1 MKQKY
6 TLNVANSQIN
16 IVTEQSKEEIDA
28 IVGVVDRRI
37 REIHLHSRT
46 CSRTD
51 AAILLCLEY
60 CAEKM
65 ELQKTIRSFNSQVER
80 LNLMSE
86 AASREMAALQ
96 RENDMLRA
104 TLAIGHKSSA
114 RKIESEQI
122 AFDDIP
128 EEDTTPVHE
137 EDSAPQTAIEK
148 ILEESHEKSP
158 EMETEETEQKHEKP
172 HAKARKKKV
181 RAMFDM
187 ISFDDI

>member
-104 TLAIGHKSSA
+104 TLAIGNKSAA

-122 AFDDIP
+122 AFDD
-128 EEDTTPVHE
+128 TPW
-137 EDSAPQTAIEK
+137 
-148 ILEESHEKSP
+148 
-158 EMETEETEQKHEKP
+158 
-172 HAKARKKKV
+172 
-181 RAMFDM
+181 
-187 ISFDDI
+187 SFLIIHR

>member
-1 MKQKY
+1 MKQRY
-6 TLNVANSQIN
+6 TLTVANSQIN
-16 IVTEQSKEEIDA
+16 IATEQPKEEIDE

-51 AAILLCLEY
+51 AAIILCLEY

-86 AASREMAALQ
+86 AANKEMAALQ

-104 TLAIGHKSSA
+104 TLALGGKSPA
-114 RKIESEQI
+114 KKTVEEQI
-122 AFDDIP
+122 AFDDLDPNEI
-128 EEDTTPVHE
+128 HE
-137 EDSAPQTAIEK
+137 EEILVSPAPEATETAEIE
-148 ILEESHEKSP
+148 EE
-158 EMETEETEQKHEKP
+158 KHEKL
-172 HAKARKKKV
+172 HARARKKKV

>member
-1 MKQKY
+1 MKEKY
-6 TLNVANSQIN
+6 TLTVANSQIN
-16 IVTEQSKEEIDA
+16 IVTEQPKNEIDE

-37 REIHLHSRT
+37 REIHLHSKT

-51 AAILLCLEY
+51 AAIILCLEY

-80 LNLMSE
+80 LNLMS
-86 AASREMAALQ
+86 AAANKEMAALQ

-104 TLAIGHKSSA
+104 TLALGGNVPK
-114 RKIESEQI
+114 KKEVEEQI
-122 AFDDIP
+122 AFDDICIEDPAP
-128 EEDTTPVHE
+128 EVE
-137 EDSAPQTAIEK
+137 SKPQTAVERILDEK
-148 ILEESHEKSP
+148 PEEEA
-158 EMETEETEQKHEKP
+158 TEPSNEEPKHEKP

>member
-104 TLAIGHKSSA
+104 TLAIGNKSAA

-122 AFDDIP
+122 AFDDIS
-128 EEDTTPVHE
+128 EENVEPANE
-137 EDSAPQTAIEK
+137 EIIAPQTAIEK
-148 ILEESHEKSP
+148 ILEENNEEISSP
-158 EMETEETEQKHEKP
+158 SSENEQKHEKP

>member
-104 TLAIGHKSSA
+104 TLAIGNKSAA

-128 EEDTTPVHE
+128 EEEITPVRE

-148 ILEESHEKSP
+148 ILEENSEDSP
-158 EMETEETEQKHEKP
+158 EIVAEETEQKHEKP

>member
-6 TLNVANSQIN
+6 TLTVANSQIN
-16 IVTEQSKEEIDA
+16 IATEQPKEEIDA

-51 AAILLCLEY
+51 AAIILCLEY

-86 AASREMAALQ
+86 AANKEMAALQ
-96 RENDMLRA
+96 RENEMLRA
-104 TLAIGHKSSA
+104 TIALGGKSPS
-114 RKIESEQI
+114 RKAEAEQI
-122 AFDDIP
+122 AFDDI
-128 EEDTTPVHE
+128 DTADEIQEVKVEP
-137 EDSAPQTAIEK
+137 TAIEK
-148 ILEESHEKSP
+148 ILDEKEESAPTSDEP
-158 EMETEETEQKHEKP
+158 KHEKP

>member
-6 TLNVANSQIN
+6 TLTVANSQIN
-16 IVTEQSKEEIDA
+16 IATEQPKDEIDA

-37 REIHLHSRT
+37 REIHLHSKT

-51 AAILLCLEY
+51 AAIILCLEY

-86 AASREMAALQ
+86 AANKEMAALQ
-96 RENDMLRA
+96 RENEMLRA
-104 TLAIGHKSSA
+104 TLALGAKSSS
-114 RKIESEQI
+114 RKTEVEQI
-122 AFDDIP
+122 AFDDLERKKT
-128 EEDTTPVHE
+128 EEGIKAKHPGYDVIFVDE
-137 EDSAPQTAIEK
+137 EESAPASD
-148 ILEESHEKSP
+148 ESKR
-158 EMETEETEQKHEKP
+158 EKP

>member
-1 MKQKY
+1 MKEKY
-6 TLNVANSQIN
+6 TLTVANSQIN
-16 IVTEQSKEEIDA
+16 IVTEQPKNEIDE

-37 REIHLHSRT
+37 REIHLHSKT

-51 AAILLCLEY
+51 AAIILCLEY

-80 LNLMSE
+80 LNLMS
-86 AASREMAALQ
+86 AAANKEMAALQ

-104 TLAIGHKSSA
+104 TLALGGKA
-114 RKIESEQI
+114 PQKKEVEEQI
-122 AFDDIP
+122 AFDDMVVDESVS
-128 EEDTTPVHE
+128 EEPKE
-137 EDSAPQTAIEK
+137 PQTAIEK
-148 ILEESHEKSP
+148 ILDEKEEEARSSSD
-158 EMETEETEQKHEKP
+158 EQKHEKP

>member
-6 TLNVANSQIN
+6 TLTVANSQIN
-16 IVTEQSKEEIDA
+16 IATEQPKDEIDA

-37 REIHLHSRT
+37 REIHLHSKT

-51 AAILLCLEY
+51 AAIILCLEY

-86 AASREMAALQ
+86 AANKEMAALQ
-96 RENDMLRA
+96 RENEMLRA
-104 TLAIGHKSSA
+104 TLALGAKSSS
-114 RKIESEQI
+114 RKTEVEQI
-122 AFDDIP
+122 AFDD
-128 EEDTTPVHE
+128 
-137 EDSAPQTAIEK
+137 
-148 ILEESHEKSP
+148 L
-158 EMETEETEQKHEKP
+158 ETEEMVEEAKHPGYDVIFVDEEESAPASDESKREKP

>member
-96 RENDMLRA
+96 SFPDDFIFKGNKKWQLVQIGNA
-104 TLAIGHKSSA
+104 VPPLLGKAIGLAVKKA
-114 RKIESEQI
+114 L
-122 AFDDIP
+122 D
-128 EEDTTPVHE
+128 
-137 EDSAPQTAIEK
+137 EK
-148 ILEESHEKSP
+148 
-158 EMETEETEQKHEKP
+158 
-172 HAKARKKKV
+172 
-181 RAMFDM
+181 
-187 ISFDDI
+187 